1 VASLLLVGVASGG
14 VAAEPSGAPAPRDP
28 APTQR
33 VEVGDDDEFIIVAD
47 KFARWDNTRW
57 YSEMQIGFPI
67 PYPLYARVNKEFR
80 ATALQLR
87 ASFLCEKTFRRGKK
101 GFEVRCD
108 IEGAGLQAVPF
119 ETKAPGA
126 ADVLAELDQA
136 LTDSAMVLFVSDDGR
151 VNDLTLEG
159 FSANNNRELTIRE
172 SARQLML
179 RLMAGFHMKLPR
191 QETTV
196 QGQWVEHNPALLLLP
211 VINQVEG
218 MAFAPEG
225 SSTSNLQFETFTSI
239 GSSFVVHQIDR
250 YKGHL
255 VVQSEGRGMVTDG
268 GFQEDDGGNQYAVK
282 LTGVSLYSPDTGIM
296 TERVYAITGETTA
309 SSRLADGWAGSMY
322 FHSGRVRMLGEKD
335 VVDVG
340 PTQVVR
346 PPGAAA
352 GGAWGALPAWSPME

>member
-1 VASLLLVGVASGG
+1 VRRVAPWLALAGLASGG
-14 VAAEPSGAPAPRDP
+14 VAAEPSTDASK
-28 APTQR
+28 R

-108 IEGAGLQAVPF
+108 IEQAGLQAVPF
-119 ETKAPGA
+119 ENKAPGA
-126 ADVLAELDQA
+126 EDVLAELDQA

-191 QETTV
+191 PETTV

-225 SSTSNLQFETFTSI
+225 ASTSNLQFETFTSI

-340 PTQVVR
+340 PTQLVR

-352 GGAWGALPAWSPME
+352 GGPWGALSAWTPME